1 MFGIIIKGCDFMQF
15 EILTIEEYLTFF
27 NSFKYSHFLQSVT
40 WGLVNK
46 ETRNKEP
53 VFVGLKKDNKVLAA
67 ALLLKKKMPFN
78 LCYYYCPRGYL
89 LDFNNQEIL
98 TEFTK
103 GMKEF
108 LKSTNAIYVK
118 INPEIMYQEIDKD
131 GKRIPNSKNNIS
143 IYNSLLTLGYIHQG
157 FVKLYENNE
166 PRYSFRRYFEKYQSM
181 EEIDKSISK
190 TFMKTVRRSYTYNLS
205 LDTNGNVGDF
215 YELNKSNAAKDDFI
229 QYPDK
234 FYKTLYKYGKEYKN
248 VMVFNIKVNGQ
259 KLYSEAKT
267 NYNKLKNDLENNNI
281 SKKNLADSKE
291 KLIRLEQDLKT
302 FEPYKDKED
311 FVICSMINGLA
322 NDMMWTMYIGNN
334 KLGEYL
340 FAVNR
345 VYYETI
351 KYCFENHYRFLDLYG
366 TSGDP
371 NTTYKNLGGLHKYKE
386 RFGDT
391 YIEFIGEFDLVNKKV
406 LYKVL
411 PMLLKIYRK
420 SYKLIKKH

>member
-1 MFGIIIKGCDFMQF
+1 M
-15 EILTIEEYLTFF
+15 L
-27 NSFKYSHFLQSVT
+27 
-40 WGLVNK
+40 
-46 ETRNKEP
+46 
-53 VFVGLKKDNKVLAA
+53 
-67 ALLLKKKMPFN
+67 
-78 LCYYYCPRGYL
+78 
-89 LDFNNQEIL
+89 
-98 TEFTK
+98 
-103 GMKEF
+103 
-108 LKSTNAIYVK
+108 
-118 INPEIMYQEIDKD
+118 
-131 GKRIPNSKNNIS
+131 
-143 IYNSLLTLGYIHQG
+143 
-157 FVKLYENNE
+157 
-166 PRYSFRRYFEKYQSM
+166 FRS
-181 EEIDKSISK
+181 
-190 TFMKTVRRSYTYNLS
+190 
-205 LDTNGNVGDF
+205 
-215 YELNKSNAAKDDFI
+215 
-229 QYPDK
+229 
-234 FYKTLYKYGKEYKN
+234 
-248 VMVFNIKVNGQ
+248 
-259 KLYSEAKT
+259 
-267 NYNKLKNDLENNNI
+267 
-281 SKKNLADSKE
+281 ADSKE

-411 PMLLKIYRK
+411 PILLKIYRK

>member
-1 MFGIIIKGCDFMQF
+1 MIKPMSGIINVYKERGFTSHDVVAKLRGILHTKKIGHTGTLDPEATGVLPVCVGKATKVCGLLTDKDKTYVAEVKLGVVTDTQDMTG
-15 EILTIEEYLTFF
+15 EIQKECPVPVTEEELREVV
-27 NSFKYSHFLQSVT
+27 SHFA
-40 WGLVNK
+40 G
-46 ETRNKEP
+46 
-53 VFVGLKKDNKVLAA
+53 
-67 ALLLKKKMPFN
+67 
-78 LCYYYCPRGYL
+78 
-89 LDFNNQEIL
+89 EI
-98 TEFTK
+98 
-103 GMKEF
+103 
-108 LKSTNAIYVK
+108 SQI
-118 INPEIMYQEIDKD
+118 PPMY
-131 GKRIPNSKNNIS
+131 S
-143 IYNSLLTLGYIHQG
+143 
-157 FVKLYENNE
+157 
-166 PRYSFRRYFEKYQSM
+166 
-181 EEIDKSISK
+181 
-190 TFMKTVRRSYTYNLS
+190 
-205 LDTNGNVGDF
+205 
-215 YELNKSNAAKDDFI
+215 A
-229 QYPDK
+229 
-234 FYKTLYKYGKEYKN
+234 
-248 VMVFNIKVNGQ
+248 IKVNGK
-259 KLYSEAKT
+259 KLYNEANT
-267 NYNKLKNDLENNNI
+267 NYNKLKNDLENNNV

-411 PMLLKIYRK
+411 PILLKIYRK

>member
-1 MFGIIIKGCDFMQF
+1 MFGIIIKGSDFMQF
-15 EILTIEEYLTFF
+15 EVLTIEEYLKFF
-27 NSFKYSHFLQSVT
+27 NTFKYSHFLQSVT

-53 VFVGLKKDNKVLAA
+53 IFVGLKKDNKVLAA

-131 GKRIPNSKNNIS
+131 GNRIPNSKNNIS

-190 TFMKTVRRSYTYNLS
+190 TFMKTVRRSYTYNLF
-205 LDTNGNVGDF
+205 LDTNGNVDDF

-334 KLGEYL
+334 KEA
-340 FAVNR
+340 AVCSM
-345 VYYETI
+345 T
-351 KYCFENHYRFLDLYG
+351 KTLAAL
-366 TSGDP
+366 
-371 NTTYKNLGGLHKYKE
+371 
-386 RFGDT
+386 
-391 YIEFIGEFDLVNKKV
+391 
-406 LYKVL
+406 
-411 PMLLKIYRK
+411 
-420 SYKLIKKH
+420 